1 MTTIFTLES
10 YEDLVFPPFSQ
21 THMIKSV
28 YMDYDNCTDIVS
40 RDFETE
46 SDTIITRTHGV
57 YFIAETYFSD
67 LYEDEYVRYT
77 STWKQIEEK
86 DVIESMM
93 SAMNEENNSEDTPV
107 FKTPNILERVDELME
122 MGISEEN
129 AYDIVDSEFGLREE

>member
-10 YEDLVFPPFSQ
+10 YEDLIFPPFSQ

-28 YMDYDNCTDIVS
+28 YMDYDNRTDIVS

-57 YFIAETYFSD
+57 YFIAETY
-67 LYEDEYVRYT
+67 LYEDEDVRYT
-77 STWKQIEEK
+77 STWKEISEK

-93 SAMNEENNSEDTPV
+93 IAMNDQSNSEDTPV
-107 FKTPNILERVDELME
+107 FKTPNILERVDELMD

-129 AYDIVDSEFGLREE
+129 AYDIVDSEFGLKEE